1 MRARLARHQNA
12 QMVTGSPTVDGLVP
26 IGLGSHPVILPV
38 LRSANSQQGDR
49 PHTCP
54 AGHSSG
60 DCCSNGDCCRARCGK
75 RTPPLTAK
83 YGAQTGYA
91 PGVATHRSAPFLP
104 GPAGPGKDSAFAVRE
119 KLQTGLPV
127 LEPASIA
134 RRWGAERPWSGSLLH
149 RRTLKTGTQAS
160 RGWVEYSEPPK
171 GPTQRGARTSNSVLL
186 ACVTYRSE
194 ALHAMARVHMAY
206 ACCIECALRVCS

>member
-1 MRARLARHQNA
+1 
-12 QMVTGSPTVDGLVP
+12 MVTGSPTVDGLVP

-38 LRSANSQQGDR
+38 LRSAKSQQGDR

-54 AGHSSG
+54 AEHSSG

-91 PGVATHRSAPFLP
+91 PSVATHKSAPFLP
-104 GPAGPGKDSAFAVRE
+104 GPAGPGEDSAFAVRE
-119 KLQTGLPV
+119 NSRRAYLCLNQPNRRADGELTGMCPT
-127 LEPASIA
+127 AA
-134 RRWGAERPWSGSLLH
+134 TDMSLLH

-160 RGWVEYSEPPK
+160 RGWMEYSEPPK
-171 GPTQRGARTSNSVLL
+171 GPRTQD
-186 ACVTYRSE
+186 
-194 ALHAMARVHMAY
+194 ARV
-206 ACCIECALRVCS
+206 